1 MQRKPISPLE
11 GLPEI
16 IQKAGSDI
24 LSGMQQAGAAK
35 AAQAQKEKALGDAVL
50 AKIDI
55 TPPKAK
61 PEQAAEFSN
70 YVQQD
75 VVPLITDYQAGKISA
90 ATFNEKA
97 RDVIYNLQERRN
109 KYAQDLEAFEL
120 AEKPETKQNFYTDDF
135 DSFVAGT
142 PDRVEVV
149 EPEFPMNA
157 PYKEKSMLS
166 AKQGMTVEDDINAR
180 YDEELSKA
188 NKEMENVEGVLPEE
202 AMTTRVDIERDIERR
217 RQKELSDNKNRLGE
231 AVYRDGELKEEPYA
245 KPERRIVAGMKGY
258 LSLPFEEQK
267 KIDVKSKLQESLVPK
282 TVGAQK
288 AFGDYSPNF
297 KPESMITIHKDK
309 RGVITA
315 ERDEPLIQRNRD
327 LYVMSILSRESYGEN
342 HDIEKRAIART
353 AIQKMERDNVPE
365 EQRAELLPEYMGVIA
380 ASSFDRMVN
389 TTEEYEKR
397 KTNEEMLK
405 SQWGNIYYTSGGGES
420 KKDNYVD
427 EESYNTDL
435 VARSTYENVIADKEF
450 DKYISDPKKDYL
462 SITQE
467 GKKYSTK
474 LEHLSNKYR
483 VKSTDREAL
492 KEAWIKETKGA
503 SKVYKGKTVE
513 EGWVEQTKRDLA
525 RYEGLPAISF
535 NNKTAKNVE
544 LEDDG
549 KFRQFIPDKVIYN
562 KDGSIKGIEA
572 HAAVQGK
579 DGSYVKKPQSLQ
591 VIPITERNFEALKGG
606 FPELFK
612 YAKGRG
618 VNLSYTDGKKAEG
631 KGAET
636 KKDNKNEERIF
647 GEDSYTLE
655 ELKYFGKKHG
665 KTDKEIEELWKTLK

>member
-1 MQRKPISPLE
+1 MAIQLARAIGMQRKPISPLE

-16 IQKAGSDI
+16 IQKTGSDI

-35 AAQAQKEKALGDAVL
+35 AAQAQKEKALGDAVI

-70 YVQQD
+70 YVQKD
-75 VVPLITDYQAGKISA
+75 VVPLITDYQTGKISA
-90 ATFNEKA
+90 AKFNEKA

-120 AEKPETKQNFYTDDF
+120 AEKPEIKQNFYTDDF

-188 NKEMENVEGVLPEE
+188 NKEMENAEGVLPEE

-231 AVYRDGELKEEPYA
+231 AVYREGELKEEPYA
-245 KPERRIVAGMKGY
+245 KPEKRIVAGMKGY

-267 KIDVKSKLQESLVPK
+267 KIDVRSKLQESLVPK

-288 AFGDYSPNF
+288 AFSDYSPNF
-297 KPESMITIHKDK
+297 KPESMIAIHKDK

-327 LYVMSILSRESYGEN
+327 LYVMSILSPQSYGES

-353 AIQKMERDNVPE
+353 AIQRMERDNVPE
-365 EQRAELLPEYMGVIA
+365 DQRAQLLPEYMGVIA
-380 ASSFDRMVN
+380 AASFDRMVN

-435 VARSTYENVIADKEF
+435 VARSTYENVVADKEF
-450 DKYISDPKKDYL
+450 DKYISD
-462 SITQE
+462 
-467 GKKYSTK
+467 GKKKESLINQYG
-474 LEHLSNKYR
+474 LNP
-483 VKSTDREAL
+483 TDREGL
-492 KEAWIKETKGA
+492 KEAWIKQTKKP
-503 SKVYKGKTVE
+503 SRLYEGKTVE
-513 EGWVEQTKRDLA
+513 EGWVEKTKRDLS

-549 KFRQFIPDKVIYN
+549 KYRQFIPDKVIYK
-562 KDGSIKGIEA
+562 KDGSIEGIEA

-606 FPELFK
+606 FPELFT

-618 VNLSYTDGKKAEG
+618 VNLSYTEGKKAEG

-636 KKDNKNEERIF
+636 KKEGTKPKKVTKEEVKNNLSGF
-647 GEDSYTLE
+647 
-655 ELKYFGKKHG
+655 
-665 KTDKEIEELWKTLK
+665 